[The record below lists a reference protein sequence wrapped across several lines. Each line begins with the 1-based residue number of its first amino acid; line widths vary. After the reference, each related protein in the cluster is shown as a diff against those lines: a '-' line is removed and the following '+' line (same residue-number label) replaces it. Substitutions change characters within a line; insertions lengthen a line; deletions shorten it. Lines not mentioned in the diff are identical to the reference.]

1 MSGVRHHLDVSDQ
14 QVGALFRAVR
24 IRSRKRQED
33 VAVAA
38 GVPRSLVSS
47 VERGHLGDV
56 PIGELQSIASQL
68 EIRVELVATWRGG
81 DGARIVNERHS
92 RMHEL
97 VAARLTPASG
107 WQFATEVTFSEWG
120 ERGTIDILA
129 WHAASRTLLIIEL
142 KTEIPDPAGLVAQ
155 VDRYRRLA
163 LKIGRDRGWD
173 PLHVATW
180 VLVAESDFNRRQHA
194 RHKLMLTNA
203 FPLNGQFM
211 RRWLRDPSAGPASRV
226 EGAGGGPGAA
236 PSAPGGAR
244 VPGGDRVPGG
254 APSAAPSAPSGDR
267 VPGGAPGRVS
277 GLSFLAN
284 AAVGVTS
291 GRLGPTKRVGR
302 QRPSLDAPQSLVDDA
317 QEAHKRMNPAAPG
330 DPSAVEAPQAGEDLG

>member
-24 IRSRKRQED
+24 IRSRKRQAD

-56 PIGELQSIASQL
+56 PIRELQAIASQL

-163 LKIGRDRGWD
+163 QKIGRDRGWD
-173 PLHVATW
+173 PLRVATW

-236 PSAPGGAR
+236 PSAPGGA
-244 VPGGDRVPGG
+244 
-254 APSAAPSAPSGDR
+254 PSAAPS
-267 VPGGAPGRVS
+267 GAPGRVS